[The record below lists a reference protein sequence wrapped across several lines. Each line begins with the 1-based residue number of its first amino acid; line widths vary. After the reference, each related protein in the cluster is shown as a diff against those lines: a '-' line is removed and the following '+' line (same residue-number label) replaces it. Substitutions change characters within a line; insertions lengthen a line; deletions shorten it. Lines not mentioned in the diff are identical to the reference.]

1 MKPNAS
7 SISACQGVSGPN
19 AYPAL
24 ACRLAYSE
32 TSSPAISRTARRA
45 LVLVLAQSL
54 PPSLLSAGACPPTY
68 RDS

>member
-1 MKPNAS
+1 MSGENA
-7 SISACQGVSGPN
+7 CPG
-19 AYPAL
+19 L

-54 PPSLLSAGACPPTY
+54 PPSRLSAGACPPTY
-68 RDS
+68 RDSWSSESIGT